1 MSKLYKI
8 IVATLIAMFIFGVG
22 IGVGY
27 GLTNYFQRP
36 VSAAA
41 PDVPGDFGLFWE
53 VWGIVEDKFY
63 GDLPAD
69 SQTTYGAIRG
79 ALAALDDPYTV
90 FVEPQPRALERA
102 ELEGQFGGIG
112 AYIFR
117 DEAGN
122 VLLTP
127 IVDSPAEKAGVQK
140 DDMLIR
146 VNDTPITPDMS
157 GDDVVLLVRGEVGTI
172 VKITVT
178 RAGIADPITLEIERA
193 IIPNPSVT
201 WRILDEDAT
210 IGYIQLRIFSGNTA
224 KELARAIRELEA
236 AGATRYIL
244 DLRGNGG
251 GLLDA
256 AVDVASAFLPKGLVL
271 TENRRNANPQLY
283 YVKPTAPK
291 LLDTPLVV
299 LIDNGTASASEIV
312 AGALQDHRR
321 ATLIGERTYG
331 KGSVQLV
338 YDLSDTSSLH
348 VTVARWLT
356 PNGHSI
362 DGEGL
367 SPDVEILF
375 SEDDHANG
383 RDPQFLK
390 AIEFLQQVNS
400 VE

>member
-1 MSKLYKI
+1 VNGEKINGMTKLYKI

-27 GLTNYFQRP
+27 GLTNHFQRP
-36 VSAAA
+36 VSAAT
-41 PDVPGDFGLFWE
+41 PDAPGDFGLFWE
-53 VWGIVEDKFY
+53 VWSIVEDKFY

-69 SQTTYGAIRG
+69 SQTTYGAIHG

-102 ELEGQFGGIG
+102 ELDGEFGGIG

-117 DEAGN
+117 DEAGH

-127 IVDSPAEKAGVQK
+127 SVDSPAEKAGVQK
-140 DDMLIR
+140 DDVLVR

-157 GDDVVLLVRGEVGTI
+157 SDDVVLLVRGEVGTT

-178 RAGIADPITLEIERA
+178 RADVADPITLEIERA

-210 IGYIQLRIFSGNTA
+210 IGYIQIRIFSGNTA
-224 KELARAIRELEA
+224 KELARAMRELEA

-256 AVDVASAFLPKGLVL
+256 AVDVASAFLPNGLVL
-271 TENRRNANPQLY
+271 TENRRNAAPQL
-283 YVKPTAPK
+283 
-291 LLDTPLVV
+291 
-299 LIDNGTASASEIV
+299 
-312 AGALQDHRR
+312 
-321 ATLIGERTYG
+321 
-331 KGSVQLV
+331 
-338 YDLSDTSSLH
+338 
-348 VTVARWLT
+348 
-356 PNGHSI
+356 
-362 DGEGL
+362 
-367 SPDVEILF
+367 
-375 SEDDHANG
+375 
-383 RDPQFLK
+383 
-390 AIEFLQQVNS
+390 
-400 VE
+400 